1 MPKFRPRFPCSF
13 VVKAAMVWKHAVATH
28 DLPSELSEEAS
39 RNLLRSMR
47 IIDEY
52 CALDSCFDGSLM
64 VHWTEELAQPVQAQ
78 VTTFT
83 PAEYKPVFMD
93 ATINGRKPNH
103 DYTIVADTTIT
114 LI

>member
-13 VVKAAMVWKHAVATH
+13 VVKAAMVWKHAVATC

-78 VTTFT
+78 VTTFR
-83 PAEYKPVFMD
+83 PAHYEPVFND
-93 ATINGRKPNH
+93 TTINGCRKNH
-103 DYTIVADTTIT
+103 DYAITDSTTIT